1 MSQWEAFVVVL
12 VVVMVVVT
20 YIQLGGQYIP
30 LKPHYLHYFPLYNG
44 LVLCGMNEVGNLSYG
59 FENYRTGV
67 DMGLAVLPGT
77 PPHI

>member
-1 MSQWEAFVVVL
+1 MGGLRGGAGGCNGGGDV
-12 VVVMVVVT
+12 

-30 LKPHYLHYFPLYNG
+30 LKPHYLLYFALYNG
-44 LVLCGMNEVGNLSYG
+44 LVLCGMNEVGNLYYG